1 MNKTTAVQQTAP
13 SPPRHRPLVGPV
25 RQAGTAW
32 VEFLIVGTFVLVPLF
47 TMVPMLG
54 KYIDTRYKVE
64 QAARYAAWERTAW
77 FESGSRVPASSAAK
91 GIGKAI
97 KSEQEIQQE
106 VQARVLAQ
114 AALPVHS
121 EQKSGKSKPPIS
133 YMQHAATNGKY
144 VPFYK
149 ERNPPKNGAV
159 NPYPEYVTN
168 QDSEKK
174 LPGKA
179 GGLLNGVLRI
189 AGIGGFKPNDKGL
202 YTSTVMLQTQP
213 LASSSRHAELS
224 GLSLKFERSHTVLT
238 DGWSAGGREHNK
250 NMVGGFLPTKF
261 LDDVGVNSALKVL
274 SKVFIAKELK
284 DLEFG
289 YVDVDAVPGHRL
301 GKY

>member
-1 MNKTTAVQQTAP
+1 MNKTTPVRQTIP
-13 SPPRHRPLVGPV
+13 SPPRRRPLAGPA

-32 VEFLIVGTFVLVPLF
+32 VEFIIVGTFVLVPLF

-77 FESGSRVPASSAAK
+77 FESGSRVPSSSAAK

-144 VPFYK
+144 MPFYK

-159 NPYPEYVTN
+159 NLYPEYVTN
-168 QDSEKK
+168 QDSEKG
-174 LPGKA
+174 LPGMA
-179 GGLLNGVLRI
+179 GGLLNGVLKI
-189 AGIGGFKPNDKGL
+189 GGIGGFKPNNKGL

-224 GLSLKFERSHTVLT
+224 GLSLKFERSHTVLA
-238 DGWSAGGREHNK
+238 DGWSAGGRKYNK
-250 NMVGGFLPTKF
+250 AMVRGLMPTKV
-261 LDDVGVNSALKVL
+261 LGNKVVGTALQWFSAVP
-274 SKVFIAKELK
+274 IAKELGR
-284 DLEFG
+284 LEFG
-289 YVDVDAVPGHRL
+289 YVDVDAVPDHRL
-301 GKY
+301 GKK